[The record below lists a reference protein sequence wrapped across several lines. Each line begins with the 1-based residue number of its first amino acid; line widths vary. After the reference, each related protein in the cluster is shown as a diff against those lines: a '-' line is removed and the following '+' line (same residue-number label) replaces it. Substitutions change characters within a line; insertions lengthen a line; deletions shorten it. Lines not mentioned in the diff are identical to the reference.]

1 MISIISLFLELL
13 FNQFIPKNY
22 FILPLFT
29 IVSIFFLKRN
39 RYYYIFL
46 FTLGFIYDLFFTEI
60 ILLHSILFLF
70 IGLLIKYFK
79 RNILLVILIITI
91 YQIILFFIYNLLNY
105 NISIKEFLFI
115 MSHYYILNIIYYYIL
130 RIIYIKKS

>member
-39 RYYYIFL
+39 KYYYIFL
-46 FTLGFIYDLFFTEI
+46 FALGFIYDLFFTEI